1 MGKLDGRVALVTGG
15 ASGIG
20 KAQAV
25 LFAQHGATVVVA
37 DRDESGARVTAGVI
51 EVAGG
56 NALGVAMDVTDDD
69 SVTAAVSA
77 AMSSYG
83 RIDILSNTAGMFDH
97 FAQTLDTDRKLWDAM
112 LAVNLTGIYTVTN
125 AVLPH
130 MITAGKGAIINIAS
144 GAGLRGG
151 GGGAAYTST
160 KHAVVGYTRQL
171 SAGYGKQGIRVNA
184 IAPGLIDTP
193 MVASFSKDEETLT
206 GLRQQPAGRLGKP
219 EDIANAALF
228 LVSDDADFI
237 HAITLPVDG
246 GLVETL

>member
-20 KAQAV
+20 RAQAV
-25 LFAQHGATVVVA
+25 LFAREGATLVVA
-37 DRDESGARVTAGVI
+37 DRDAAGAH
-51 EVAGG
+51 EVAAEIEGG
-56 NALGVAMDVTDDD
+56 GGKAVGVVMDVTDED
-69 SVTAAVSA
+69 SVTAAVSVA
-77 AMSSYG
+77 VDAYE
-83 RIDILSNTAGMFDH
+83 RIDILSNTAGMFDN

-130 MITAGKGAIINIAS
+130 MIAAGRGVIVNIAS

-171 SAGYGKQGIRVNA
+171 SAGYGNQGIRVNA

-193 MVASFSKDEETLT
+193 MVASFSKDEDTLA
-206 GLRQQPAGRLGKP
+206 GLLQQPAGRLGKP

-237 HAITLPVDG
+237 HAVTLPVDG

>member
-1 MGKLDGRVALVTGG
+1 VTGG

-25 LFAQHGATVVVA
+25 LFAREGATLVIA
-37 DRDESGARVTAGVI
+37 DRDEAGAR
-51 EVAGG
+51 EVAADIEAGG
-56 NALGVAMDVTDDD
+56 AKAVGVLMDVTDEET
-69 SVTAAVSA
+69 VTAAVSTGVNT
-77 AMSSYG
+77 YG
-83 RIDILSNTAGMFDH
+83 RIDILSNTAGMFDN
-97 FAQTLDTDRKLWDAM
+97 FAQTLDTDRALWNSV
-112 LAVNLTGIYTVTN
+112 LAVNLTGMYTVTN

-130 MITAGKGAIINIAS
+130 MIAAGKGSIVNIAS

-171 SAGYGKQGIRVNA
+171 SAGYGRQGIRVNA

-193 MVASFSKDEETLT
+193 MVAAFSSDADTLA

-237 HAITLPVDG
+237 HAGTLPVDG

>member
-1 MGKLDGRVALVTGG
+1 MGKLENRVAFVTGG
-15 ASGIG
+15 ASGLG

-25 LFAQHGATVVVA
+25 RFAEEGAKVVVA
-37 DRDESGARVTAGVI
+37 DRNEQGAM
-51 EVAGG
+51 EVAGIITAEG
-56 NALGVAMDVTDDD
+56 GAAKGVAVDVTDAD
-69 SVTAAVSA
+69 SVAAAVA
-77 AMSSYG
+77 AALDAFG
-83 RIDILSNTAGMFDH
+83 RIDILSNTAGLFDQ
-97 FAQTLDTDRKLWDAM
+97 FKPTLDTDPATWDAVV
-112 LAVNLTGIYTVTN
+112 AVNLTAVYTVTN

-130 MITAGKGAIINIAS
+130 MIAAGRGVVLNIAS

-171 SAGYGKQGIRVNA
+171 SADYGNQGIRINA

-193 MVASFSKDEETLT
+193 MVAHFSHDEDTLAN
-206 GLRQQPAGRLGKP
+206 LRRQPAGRLGRP
-219 EDIANAALF
+219 SDVANAAVF

-237 HAITLPVDG
+237 HAVTLPVDG